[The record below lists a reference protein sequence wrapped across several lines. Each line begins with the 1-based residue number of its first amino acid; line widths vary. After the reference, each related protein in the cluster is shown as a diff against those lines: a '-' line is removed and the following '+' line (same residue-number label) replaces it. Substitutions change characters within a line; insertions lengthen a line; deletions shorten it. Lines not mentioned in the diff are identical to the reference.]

1 MRRIVI
7 IAAAGL
13 SLAGCSSMSF
23 DAFKSAPP
31 TVTVQLDSVPQGAEA
46 LASSGQSC
54 KTPCSITVPANDF
67 TVTFSQNQFQPVTV
81 PIQVVVTAGDF
92 TSSAT
97 AVATPN
103 PVVAELPAATPP
115 RKRKPMVK
123 RVKKPKPAAAAAPA
137 ADSSPFPAPAPAPA
151 PAR

>member
-1 MRRIVI
+1 MRRLVI

-31 TVTVQLDSVPQGAEA
+31 TTTVQLESTPPGAEA

-54 KTPCSITVPANDF
+54 KTPCSITVPGNDF
-67 TVTFSQNQFQPVTV
+67 SVTFSLDKFQPATVPVTV
-81 PIQVVVTAGDF
+81 VVNPGDF
-92 TSSAT
+92 TTSAT
-97 AVATPN
+97 VTATPN
-103 PVVAELPAATPP
+103 PVVAELQPLKPV
-115 RKRKPMVK
+115 RKPKAAK
-123 RVKKPKPAAAAAPA
+123 RVRKPKPAAAAPA
-137 ADSSPFPAPAPAPA
+137 AESSPFPAPAAA